1 MLSEKQQMSLQKNSD
16 YEIAITGMTNEGN
29 GVGRIGDYAVFVP
42 DTAIGDF
49 CRVKLVKKNHTY
61 GFGKLIEVIE
71 PSDDRI
77 VSDCAAFPQCGGCV
91 YRHITYAA
99 ECSAKEQLVRDAF
112 LRIGRIDAPVQPI
125 MGSARQT
132 AYRNK
137 AQYPFGL
144 DRKGNMV
151 CGFYARRSH
160 RIVPCDSCAL
170 HPLLF
175 EQIKRAVC
183 ELVLEKH
190 IPIYNE
196 QNHKGLL
203 RHLYLRIGER
213 TGEVMVCFVVAKRQP
228 EQFAPIAKI
237 LVSRFSQIKSVVLNV
252 NTEQT
257 NVILGT
263 ECMTICGS
271 DTISDILCGVKIR
284 LSPLSFYQVNRDQ
297 AEVLY
302 KAALECAS
310 LDSDDTLL
318 DLYCGAGTIGLSA
331 AHRIKRLIGVE
342 IVPEA
347 VENAKRNAA
356 ENGIKNAEFFCAD
369 AGTAAVRFAEEGIR
383 PNVIVVDPPRKGLDE
398 NVIQAIGGMAPEK
411 LVMVSCNPATAARDA
426 ARLKA
431 KGYEAKKII
440 PVDLFPRTAHVETV
454 CLLSKLNARQ
464 HIEIDLDMDELD
476 LTGAERKATY
486 EEIKKYVLEH
496 TGLKVSHLNI
506 AQVKQK
512 YGIIERKNYN
522 LPKSESSRQPQ
533 CTPEKEKAIK
543 VALKHFKQL
552 NDIE

>member
-77 VSDCAAFPQCGGCV
+77 VSDCAASPQCGGCV

-99 ECSAKEQLVRDAF
+99 ERLAKEQLVRDAF

-302 KAALECAS
+302 KTALECAS
-310 LDSDDTLL
+310 LDSEDTLL

-440 PVDLFPRTAHVETV
+440 PVDLFPRTAHVESV
-454 CLLSKLNARQ
+454 VLMSKVNP
-464 HIEIDLDMDELD
+464 
-476 LTGAERKATY
+476 GK
-486 EEIKKYVLEH
+486 
-496 TGLKVSHLNI
+496 
-506 AQVKQK
+506 
-512 YGIIERKNYN
+512 
-522 LPKSESSRQPQ
+522 
-533 CTPEKEKAIK
+533 
-543 VALKHFKQL
+543 
-552 NDIE
+552 

>member
-1 MLSEKQQMSLQKNSD
+1 MHSEKQQMNLQKNFD
-16 YEIAITGMTNEGN
+16 YEIAITGITNEGN

-49 CRVKLVKKNHTY
+49 CRIKLVKKNRTY

-77 VSDCAAFPQCGGCV
+77 ASDCAVFPQCGGCV
-91 YRHITYAA
+91 YRHIAYAA
-99 ECSAKEQLVRDAF
+99 ECSVKEQLVRDAF

-125 MGSARQT
+125 IGSSRQT

-144 DRKGNMV
+144 DRKGNAV

-170 HPLLF
+170 HPPLF
-175 EQIKRAVC
+175 EQIRCAVW

-213 TGEVMVCFVVAKRQP
+213 TGEVMVCFVGAKRQP
-228 EQFAPIAKI
+228 EQFTPIAKA
-237 LVSRFSQIKSVVLNV
+237 LVSRFPQIKSVVLNV
-252 NTEQT
+252 NPEQT
-257 NVILGT
+257 NVILGA
-263 ECMTICGS
+263 ECITIYGN

-297 AEVLY
+297 AEILY
-302 KAALECAS
+302 KTALDCAS

-331 AHRIKRLIGVE
+331 AHRIKKLIGVE

-347 VENAKRNAA
+347 IENAKRNAA

-369 AGTAAVRFAEEGIR
+369 AGTAAARFAEEGIR
-383 PNVIVVDPPRKGLDE
+383 PDVIMVDPPRKGLDE
-398 NVIQAIGGMAPEK
+398 NVIQAIGRMAPEK

-426 ARLKA
+426 ALLKE
-431 KGYEAKKII
+431 KGYEVKKII
-440 PVDLFPRTAHVETV
+440 PVDMFPRTAHVECV
-454 CLLSKLNARQ
+454 VEMSRN
-464 HIEIDLDMDELD
+464 
-476 LTGAERKATY
+476 
-486 EEIKKYVLEH
+486 
-496 TGLKVSHLNI
+496 VS
-506 AQVKQK
+506 
-512 YGIIERKNYN
+512 
-522 LPKSESSRQPQ
+522 
-533 CTPEKEKAIK
+533 T
-543 VALKHFKQL
+543 
-552 NDIE
+552 